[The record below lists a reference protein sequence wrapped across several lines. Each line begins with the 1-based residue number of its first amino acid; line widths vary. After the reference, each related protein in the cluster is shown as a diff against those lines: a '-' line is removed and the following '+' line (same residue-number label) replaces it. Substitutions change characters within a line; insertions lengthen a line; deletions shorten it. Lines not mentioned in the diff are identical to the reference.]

1 MEYAFWAT
9 PGLPLF
15 VVQRGHA
22 LMEAGVAS
30 VSVFYSVTVLTLFG
44 HIPFAMLLGL
54 YLSWLEIRSVEDS
67 IAIASIVEKG
77 VLPCDIA
84 NMTGIPVFLTN
95 VNGEDPVCGNTFSP
109 DFAALFRFGA
119 LATDQYSR
127 PIVSYQEVRFLPHP
141 ILSTDF
147 RFTGIRHCQSI

>member
-22 LMEAGVAS
+22 LMEEGVAS

-54 YLSWLEIRSVEDS
+54 YLTWLEIRSAEDS
-67 IAIASIVEKG
+67 IAIASIDAAAITASTIAAIVAAATI
-77 VLPCDIA
+77 VLGGGA
-84 NMTGIPVFLTN
+84 FK
-95 VNGEDPVCGNTFSP
+95 S
-109 DFAALFRFGA
+109 ALVWHC
-119 LATDQYSR
+119 TSR
-127 PIVSYQEVRFLPHP
+127 PRRI
-141 ILSTDF
+141 
-147 RFTGIRHCQSI
+147 

>member
-22 LMEAGVAS
+22 LMEEGVAS

-54 YLSWLEIRSVEDS
+54 YLTWLEIRSAEDS
-67 IAIASIVEKG
+67 IAIASIVWL
-77 VLPCDIA
+77 VLALGSVGLLVAHI
-84 NMTGIPVFLTN
+84 IYHL
-95 VNGEDPVCGNTFSP
+95 GEWPSSHSGPYAVC
-109 DFAALFRFGA
+109 
-119 LATDQYSR
+119 
-127 PIVSYQEVRFLPHP
+127 
-141 ILSTDF
+141 
-147 RFTGIRHCQSI
+147 